1 MQRRVALSAVS
12 LIVLAAAVSAHAADA
27 PAPAA
32 DDSEVSKVIVTAA
45 PYGVSADALTAS
57 VAVVDRTQLDLA
69 PPKGLGDALAGL
81 PGVRSTAF
89 GAGASRPVVRG
100 LAGPRVQV
108 LTNGV
113 GQIDASALS
122 PDHQVATDPG
132 EAERIEVL
140 RGPAALAYGGSA
152 IGGVVNII
160 DDRIASRQPTDGLS
174 GRLLASKGTGD
185 DSYALSGA
193 VHATVGPFVLSLDA
207 LKRNSKDYRIPVYPE
222 SKRQLAL
229 EGETAEGGGGK
240 LENTAVDLETF
251 GAGLSY
257 IGQKGFVGMAIK
269 RTDTRYGVPGH
280 SHEHEEESHDDHDHD
295 HDHDH
300 EGEHEEEGPVT
311 IGLKQTRVDLRGEYD
326 LDGGA
331 FSKIRF
337 SGGYA
342 DYTHTEFEGDAV
354 GTKFTS
360 DGYEGRLELVQAERG
375 GWKGAVGV
383 QALRRN
389 FDAVGDEA
397 YVPKTKIAE
406 FGAFTQQRLELDNGY
421 GVEGGLRVDTREL
434 DSLKGKADF
443 TNLSGSIGAFWRPT
457 TGSFVGLALS
467 RTSRAPT
474 ESELFADGPH
484 VATRGFEIGDVN
496 LKEEVATSLEATLH
510 YSNDR
515 LSGDLHLF
523 AARYDGFIDL
533 RPTGA
538 QDDGLDVYQ
547 YTQTDADFRGLEAEL
562 TYRVWSA
569 GQRSVSLQGGADY
582 VRGSSDLG
590 PPARI
595 PPYAVSLKALYEGPM
610 WSGNVEVRRTGGQDR
625 VAQLELPTDGYTTL
639 NASLA
644 WKPTGDARLRLFLDG
659 RNLTNEE
666 VREHVSFLKDIAPS
680 PGRQVR
686 AGIALRF

>member
-1 MQRRVALSAVS
+1 MPRRVAFSAAS
-12 LIVLAAAVSAHAADA
+12 LVALAAAVSAQAADA
-27 PAPAA
+27 PAPSS
-32 DDSEVSKVIVTAA
+32 DQTEVSKVIVTAA
-45 PYGVSADALTAS
+45 PYAVSADALTAS
-57 VAVVDRTQLDLA
+57 VAVLDRTDLDLA

-81 PGVRSTAF
+81 PGVRSTTF

-174 GRLLASKGTGD
+174 GRLLASRGTGD
-185 DSYALSGA
+185 DSYALSSSI
-193 VHATVGPFVLSLDA
+193 HATVGPMVLTLDA
-207 LKRNSKDYRIPVYPE
+207 LKRESKDYKIPVYPE

-229 EGETAEGGGGK
+229 EGEEAEGGSGR
-240 LENTAVDLETF
+240 LENSAVDLETF

-257 IGQKGFVGMAIK
+257 VGDKGFVGMSIK
-269 RTDTRYGVPGH
+269 RTDSTYGVPGH
-280 SHEHEEESHDDHDHD
+280 AHEHEGEE
-295 HDHDH
+295 

-326 LDGGA
+326 GDLGPFA
-331 FSKIRF
+331 KLRF
-337 SGGYA
+337 SGGHA

-397 YVPKTKIAE
+397 YVPKTKITE
-406 FGAFTQQRLELDNGY
+406 FGAFTQQRVELDGY
-421 GVEGGLRVDTREL
+421 GYEGGLRIDTREL

-443 TNLSGSIGAFWRPT
+443 TNLSGSVGVFWRPT
-457 TGSFVGLALS
+457 EASFLGLALS
-467 RTSRAPT
+467 RSSRAPT
-474 ESELFADGPH
+474 ESELFAEGPH
-484 VATRGFEIGDVN
+484 VATRGFEIGDAS
-496 LKEEVATSLEATLH
+496 LKEEIATSVEATLH
-510 YSNDR
+510 YGGER
-515 LSGDLHLF
+515 LSGDLHLY

-538 QDDGLDVYQ
+538 EEDGLAVYR
-547 YTQTDADFRGLEAEL
+547 YVQTDADFRGFEAEL
-562 TYRVWSA
+562 SYRVWTD
-569 GQRSVSLQGGADY
+569 GQRSVNLHGGADY

-595 PPYAVSLKALYEGPM
+595 PPYSVSLKAAYEGPM
-610 WSGNVEVRRTGGQDR
+610 WSGDVEVRRTGGQDR
-625 VAQLELPTDGYTTL
+625 VAEMELPTDGYTVL

-644 WKPTGDARLRLFLDG
+644 WKPSGDARLRLFLDG